1 PPPRPAYIARRWS
14 DVPSRQPDPCAEIIE
29 HGRTMHA
36 DVAEAT
42 RRARAEGQA
51 GDRDAS
57 GPRTTRVPR
66 ARRERRRAQHARAA
80 QYRAGVQ
87 IERAEINKR
96 GRAVGHLVGRS
107 GCGSALRGGMERG
120 RGRARARLAQEE
132 ADVRVEFEKLKLS
145 LDDLVLEVRREI
157 DYIKEARAER
167 RR

>member
-1 PPPRPAYIARRWS
+1 M
-14 DVPSRQPDPCAEIIE
+14 PSRQPDPCAEIIE
-29 HGRTMHA
+29 HGRIMHD
-36 DVAEAT
+36 DVAEAI
-42 RRARAEGQA
+42 RLARAEGQA
-51 GDRDAS
+51 GDLDAS
-57 GPRTTRVPR
+57 ESRITRALR
-66 ARRERRRAQHARAA
+66 ALRERRVEINAMAA

-87 IERAEINKR
+87 IERTEINKR

-107 GCGSALRGGMERG
+107 GFGSALRGGMERG

-132 ADVRVEFEKLKLS
+132 ADVRVEFEKLKLA